1 MRLFI
6 TEIWNNLIPKSG
18 LFYWF
23 IACLLKP
30 LCAVTLVQAPSLPCL
45 SLSLQISWKTS
56 TSPGS
61 SRCLGVA
68 DMATD
73 CVGSWLSGLLAAL
86 WVLQM
91 EMSAMPGWSRGQ
103 GRGHQENKFTSVL
116 EPCQILIVT
125 SQSSPRGIAGISF
138 LLSYRIRPWSWS
150 RTSAAQL
157 WIVPSLIRSP
167 CLTAAAK
174 FVKVWRSFVKWHH
187 SCVRMQMGVGQVTQI
202 GDRKT
207 HATYLNF
214 SVEL

>member
-1 MRLFI
+1 MQRLQMCPM
-6 TEIWNNLIPKSG
+6 TTSETLHNRNLKQSHTKIQ
-18 LFYWF
+18 L
-23 IACLLKP
+23 ILLV
-30 LCAVTLVQAPSLPCL
+30 CCMSVEAIVCCYSNPSSVLALL
-45 SLSLQISWKTS
+45 SLSLQIWWKTS

-73 CVGSWLSGLLAAL
+73 CVGSWLLGLLAAL
-86 WVLQM
+86 WALQM
-91 EMSAMPGWSRGQ
+91 EMSAMPRWSRGQ

-138 LLSYRIRPWSWS
+138 LLSYRIRPWSWL

-174 FVKVWRSFVKWHH
+174 FVKVWR
-187 SCVRMQMGVGQVTQI
+187 
-202 GDRKT
+202 
-207 HATYLNF
+207 
-214 SVEL
+214 